1 MREDSFL
8 GKLMLRRL
16 LILLP
21 LLVLVGCRTSLF
33 ENLDEDQ
40 ANRIVAVLSHHGIE
54 GSKQRNADKTW
65 TVTVDG
71 DDAVA
76 ATELA
81 GAYALP
87 RSGHANL
94 GELFSRQGLISNP
107 DEDRVRFIFGVSQEL
122 SETLEKIDGVLVARV
137 HIVQPERDP
146 VLGLVTPPS
155 ASVMVR
161 YRTDYNLELMRDKI
175 RALVAGGVEGLSA
188 DRVNLTLIPVT
199 PVLVAGDACSGVNA
213 CTAGHERDAHGS
225 ATLVLAA
232 LAIGVMLLSVSAWV
246 WRSGIRSFS
255 PTFFRRRGR
264 GRAHAPATGSGD
276 PQPATSTGSGDP
288 QPAAQ
293 TEGDTH

>member
-1 MREDSFL
+1 M
-8 GKLMLRRL
+8 MLRRL
-16 LILLP
+16 LVLLP
-21 LLVLVGCRTSLF
+21 LLVLLGCRTSLF
-33 ENLDEDQ
+33 EGLDEDQ

-54 GSKQRNADKTW
+54 GAKQRNADKTW
-65 TVTVDG
+65 TVSVDS

-87 RSGHANL
+87 RGGHTNL

-146 VLGLVTPPS
+146 VLGLVAPPS

-175 RALVAGGVEGLSA
+175 RSLVAGGVEGLTP

-199 PVLVAGDACSGVNA
+199 PVLVAGDACGGSKA
-213 CTAGHERDAHGS
+213 CAGGPERDEHGS

-232 LAIGVMLLSVSAWV
+232 LTVGVMLLCISAWV
-246 WRSGIRSFS
+246 WKSGIRSFS

-264 GRAHAPATGSGD
+264 GRTPEPVTGNREAP
-276 PQPATSTGSGDP
+276 
-288 QPAAQ
+288 PAA
-293 TEGDTH
+293 ELKGDTR

>member
-1 MREDSFL
+1 
-8 GKLMLRRL
+8 MLRRL
-16 LILLP
+16 LVLLP
-21 LLVLVGCRTSLF
+21 LLMLIGCKTSLF
-33 ENLDEDQ
+33 EGLDEDQ
-40 ANRIVAVLSHHGIE
+40 ANRIVAVLSHHGIA
-54 GSKQRNADKTW
+54 GAKQRNADKTW
-65 TVTVDG
+65 TVSVDS

-76 ATELA
+76 ATELT

-87 RSGHANL
+87 RGGHTNL

-161 YRTDYNLELMRDKI
+161 YRTDYNLELMRDKM
-175 RALVAGGVEGLSA
+175 RALVAGGVEGLTP

-199 PVLVAGDACSGVNA
+199 PVLVAGDACSGFNA
-213 CTAGHERDAHGS
+213 CTSGRERDEHGS
-225 ATLVLAA
+225 ATLVLVA
-232 LAIGVMLLSVSAWV
+232 LTIGAMLLAMSAWV

-255 PTFFRRRGR
+255 PTFFRRKGR
-264 GRAHAPATGSGD
+264 GRAHAPATGDGEA
-276 PQPATSTGSGDP
+276 P
-288 QPAAQ
+288 PAAETQ
-293 TEGDTH
+293 GDTH

>member
-1 MREDSFL
+1 
-8 GKLMLRRL
+8 MLRRL

-21 LLVLVGCRTSLF
+21 FLFLVGCRTSLF
-33 ENLDEDQ
+33 EGLDQDQ

-54 GSKQRNADKTW
+54 GVKQRNADKTW
-65 TVTVDG
+65 TVSVD
-71 DDAVA
+71 DNDAVA

-87 RSGHANL
+87 RGGHANL

-146 VLGLVTPPS
+146 VVGLITPPS
-155 ASVMVR
+155 ASVMLR
-161 YRTDYNLELMRDKI
+161 YRTDYNLELMRDRI
-175 RALVAGGVEGLSA
+175 RALVAGGVEGLTP

-199 PVLVAGDACSGVNA
+199 PVLVAGDACSGSNA
-213 CTAGHERDAHGS
+213 CAAGREGDEHRS
-225 ATLVLAA
+225 TTLVLIA
-232 LAIGVMLLSVSAWV
+232 LTIGFMLLSISAWV

-264 GRAHAPATGSGD
+264 RREPEPEAERGETPRPDETKGD
-276 PQPATSTGSGDP
+276 SR
-288 QPAAQ
+288 
-293 TEGDTH
+293 

>member
-1 MREDSFL
+1 M
-8 GKLMLRRL
+8 RRL

-21 LLVLVGCRTSLF
+21 FLFLVGCRTSLF
-33 ENLDEDQ
+33 EGLDEDQ
-40 ANRIVAVLSHHGIE
+40 ANRIVAVLSHHGIA
-54 GSKQRNADKTW
+54 GAKQRNADKTW
-65 TVTVDG
+65 TVSVDT

-87 RSGHANL
+87 RGGHTNL

-146 VLGLVTPPS
+146 VMGLITPPS

-161 YRTDYNLELMRDKI
+161 YRTDYNLELMRDKM
-175 RALVAGGVEGLSA
+175 RALVAGGVEGLTP

-199 PVLVAGDACSGVNA
+199 PVLVAGDACSGSNA
-213 CTAGHERDAHGS
+213 CTAGRERDEHGS
-225 ATLVLAA
+225 ATLVLIA
-232 LAIGVMLLSVSAWV
+232 LTVGVMLLGISAWV

-264 GRAHAPATGSGD
+264 RPAPAPATGNGAA
-276 PQPATSTGSGDP
+276 P
-288 QPAAQ
+288 PAAETQ
-293 TEGDTH
+293 GDTR